1 MENFSIL
8 DFIVYCRRKIFPVLV
23 NFSNPQ
29 SKREKENYMYNNN
42 YYAPQPA
49 YQQRPPIS
57 TQLKGRPVSSIE
69 EAKASLVDFDGSVF
83 YFPDL
88 ANKRIYTKQINLDG
102 TASLLMYELKEIPTE
117 TPTTTGFI
125 TREEFAAT
133 ISQIKETLSA
143 AVIKNANLAEKKG
156 VPEFKF

>member
-1 MENFSIL
+1 
-8 DFIVYCRRKIFPVLV
+8 
-23 NFSNPQ
+23 
-29 SKREKENYMYNNN
+29 MYNN
-42 YYAPQPA
+42 YYQPTQTPAYAAPQA
-49 YQQRPPIS
+49 RPS
-57 TQLKGRPVSSIE
+57 LTLKGRPVSSLD
-69 EAKASLVDFDGSVF
+69 EARASTIDFDGTVF

-125 TREEFAAT
+125 TREEFEAT

-143 AVIKNANLAEKKG
+143 AVIKNANSAEKKD

>member
-1 MENFSIL
+1 
-8 DFIVYCRRKIFPVLV
+8 
-23 NFSNPQ
+23 
-29 SKREKENYMYNNN
+29 MYNN
-42 YYAPQPA
+42 YYQPTQTPAYAAPQA
-49 YQQRPPIS
+49 RPS
-57 TQLKGRPVSSIE
+57 LTLKGRPVSSLD
-69 EAKASLVDFDGSVF
+69 EARASTIDFDGTVF

-117 TPTTTGFI
+117 APTTTGFI
-125 TREEFAAT
+125 TREEFEAT

-143 AVIKNANLAEKKG
+143 AVIKNANSAEKKD